1 MEYNKEKNRLLVS
14 GALVKCTYGPLES
27 FTNGKKKTSDKSY
40 YQFAIATE
48 EDPIVAAQIKETY
61 YKDKDDAFIPAW
73 VRDNVA
79 EKDKTQDGRIYV
91 NFKSLYDI
99 KYFLSGEEAPL
110 SYDDIKERYGS
121 IVGSDVT
128 ASIVCKDGA
137 MYVGA
142 LRIDKLKTVTV
153 NDYFA

>member
-1 MEYNKEKNRLLVS
+1 MEFNKEKNRLLVTGS
-14 GALVKCTYGPLES
+14 LVRCTYGQIE
-27 FTNGKKKTSDKSY
+27 TYYAGKKKLSDKNY
-40 YQFAIATE
+40 YQFAIATP

-61 YKDKDDAFIPAW
+61 YAEKEDAYIPAW
-73 VRDNVA
+73 VRDNV
-79 EKDKTQDGRIYV
+79 KDDDKTSDGRSYV

-99 KYFLSGEEAPL
+99 KYFFPGEEAPL

>member
-1 MEYNKEKNRLLVS
+1 MEYNKEKNRLLVN

-27 FTNGKKKTSDKSY
+27 FNAGKKKTSDKSY
-40 YQFAIATE
+40 YQFAIATA
-48 EDPIVAAQIKETY
+48 EDPIVAAQIKEAY
-61 YKDKDDAFIPAW
+61 YSGKDDAFIPAW
-73 VRDNVA
+73 VRDNIP
-79 EKDKTQDGRIYV
+79 EKDKTSDGRIYV

-99 KYFLSGEEAPL
+99 KYFLTGEEAPL

-121 IVGSDVT
+121 IVGSEVT

>member
-1 MEYNKEKNRLLVS
+1 MEYNKEKNRLLVN

-27 FTNGKKKTSDKSY
+27 FNAGKKKTSGKSY
-40 YQFAIATE
+40 YQFAIATA
-48 EDPIVAAQIKETY
+48 EDPIVAAQIKEAY
-61 YKDKDDAFIPAW
+61 YSGKDDAFIPAW
-73 VRDNVA
+73 VKGTA
-79 EKDKTQDGRIYV
+79 DKTEDGRIYV

-99 KYFLSGEEAPL
+99 KYFLPGEELPL
-110 SYDDIKERYGS
+110 SYDDVHEKYGS

-142 LRIDKLKTVTV
+142 LRIEKLKTVTV